1 MNDQIKAVALPAKST
16 LATDLVSMTLAA
28 TVGLGLLFAAGFA
41 HGAVMH
47 DAAHD
52 QRHALAFPCH

>member
-1 MNDQIKAVALPAKST
+1 MNTPVAQQVAGVGTVQAHTAAFAVILAL
-16 LATDLVSMTLAA
+16 
-28 TVGLGLLFAAGFA
+28 GLGLL
-41 HGAVMH
+41 AVSGLAQSTVLH